1 MPTKLTTV
9 RLQDQTTALGPGKRA
24 VIWFHGCALNC
35 PGCIAKEMNEATS
48 FTKWT
53 PADLAKWVLSRPDI
67 EGVTLSGGDPL
78 DQNAEALW
86 ELVDT
91 IRTKSKLT
99 LLCYTGKTLGQLQH
113 APTDSFIHK
122 ILSAI
127 DLLIDGPY
135 VETLNNGS
143 LWRGS
148 ANQQV
153 HFLSDRYADWKSEV
167 NTSKNRKL
175 ELKLAQDGAFDLTG
189 IPPAGFLKSLQI
201 RLKEKGLSL
210 TH

>member
-1 MPTKLTTV
+1 MPATLTTV

-48 FTKWT
+48 FTEWA
-53 PADLAKWVLSRPDI
+53 PADLADWVLTRTDI

-86 ELVDT
+86 EFVDT
-91 IRTKSKLT
+91 IRGKSKLT
-99 LLCYTGKTLGQLQH
+99 LLCYTGRTWAQLQH
-113 APTDSFIHK
+113 APAGSLIHN
-122 ILSAI
+122 ILSAL
-127 DLLIDGPY
+127 DVLIDGPY
-135 VETLNNGS
+135 VETLNDGS

-148 ANQQV
+148 ANQEV
-153 HFLSDRYADWKSEV
+153 HFLSDHYAEWKSVV
-167 NTSKNRKL
+167 NTAKSRKL
-175 ELKLAQDGAFDLTG
+175 EVTMAKDGSFDVTG
-189 IPPAGFLKSLQI
+189 IPPAGFLQSLKI
-201 RLKEKGLSL
+201 RLNEKGLSL